1 MILFKVL
8 LIHLIVNRVVGQNAA
23 RILNRD
29 LIMHYDMQSRPV
41 QNVTVVTDVCVGLYI
56 LQIVDL
62 SEKTQVMTCNKET
75 LMLLT

>member
-29 LIMHYDMQSRPV
+29 LFMHYDMQSRPV